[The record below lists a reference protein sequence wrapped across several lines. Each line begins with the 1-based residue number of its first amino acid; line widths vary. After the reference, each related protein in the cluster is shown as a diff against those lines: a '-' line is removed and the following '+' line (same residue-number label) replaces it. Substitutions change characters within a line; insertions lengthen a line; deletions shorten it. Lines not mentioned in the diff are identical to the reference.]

1 MLRKILI
8 PLFAIAGIAFGIFMI
23 YYGSRK
29 PPVARIIFPQP
40 KSPYKDF
47 VAGEGVIES
56 AYKNIL
62 IGPTL
67 QEMITDV
74 YVFVGNIVKKG
85 DPIFKVD
92 TRSLESQLN
101 LTLKEVELAKVDY
114 ENYTVQFSF
123 YQRLKDKAAVSE
135 QSYQQAFYNKEIAKK
150 KLDVAAAA
158 VETIKI
164 QIERSTTRAPID
176 GEVLQVNI
184 RPGEFA
190 NANPTNQQ
198 PLILFGDTNIYHL
211 RVDIDEEDEWRI
223 IKGASA
229 TAFVRGNYKISIPLE
244 YVYYEPY
251 IIPKVELSGADTE
264 RVDTRVLQ
272 VVYKFPK
279 NKYPIYAGQLLDV
292 YIEAKPYESKS
303 FEAMG

>member
-1 MLRKILI
+1 MFRKIII
-8 PLFAIAGIAFGIFMI
+8 PLFALAGIAFGIFMI

-47 VAGEGVIES
+47 VAGEGIIES

-67 QEMITDV
+67 QEMITDL
-74 YVFVGNIVKKG
+74 YVWVGDIVKKG

-92 TRSLESQLN
+92 TRSLEAQLK
-101 LTLKEVELAKVDY
+101 LTLEEQELAKIDY

-135 QSYQQAFYNKEIAKK
+135 QAYQLAYYNKELAKK
-150 KLDVAAAA
+150 KLDVARAT
-158 VETIKI
+158 VQTIKI
-164 QIERSTTRAPID
+164 QIERSTTRAPVD
-176 GEVLQVNI
+176 GEILQVNI
-184 RPGEFA
+184 KPGQFA

-198 PLILFGDTNIYHL
+198 PLILFGDTSIYHL

-223 IKGASA
+223 IKGAPA

-279 NKYPIYAGQLLDV
+279 NKYPVYAGQLLDV
-292 YIEAKPYESKS
+292 YIEAKPYEPQPY
-303 FEAMG
+303 EAAG